1 MQRPDAF
8 RLRHHN
14 QHSTMK
20 PPAALFLRR
29 SWLHNFKRH
38 PRHFKAVCCPVQHQT
53 TPLRPN
59 STASLPNDTDY
70 VVYSYLDDVERPSG
84 YRPGGYHPVVVGDKF
99 NDRYHIVDKLGHGSF
114 STIWLA
120 RDEKAERYV
129 ALKICTADSENRE
142 TDILRDLS
150 HISFLEEP
158 GWSMVPRV
166 YEQFESLSP
175 NGRHQCY
182 VTTAARCSLAKITG
196 FSMFQTEVA
205 RKLIAQL
212 IMAVAYIHSRGIV
225 HGGKFIQM

>member
-1 MQRPDAF
+1 
-8 RLRHHN
+8 
-14 QHSTMK
+14 MK
-20 PPAALFLRR
+20 QLAALFLGKP
-29 SWLHNFKRH
+29 WLPHVKCR
-38 PRHFKAVCCPVQHQT
+38 PRHLKGVCCPVQHLS
-53 TPLRPN
+53 TPLRLN
-59 STASLPNDTDY
+59 STASLPKDTDY
-70 VVYSYLDDVERPSG
+70 VVYSYLDDVERHSG

-129 ALKICTADSENRE
+129 ALKICTADSENQE

-158 GWSMVPRV
+158 GWSMIPRV

-182 VTTAARCSLAKITG
+182 VTSAARCSLAKITE

-212 IMAVAYIHSRGIV
+212 IVAVAYIHSRGIV
-225 HGGKFIQM
+225 HGGKSFEM